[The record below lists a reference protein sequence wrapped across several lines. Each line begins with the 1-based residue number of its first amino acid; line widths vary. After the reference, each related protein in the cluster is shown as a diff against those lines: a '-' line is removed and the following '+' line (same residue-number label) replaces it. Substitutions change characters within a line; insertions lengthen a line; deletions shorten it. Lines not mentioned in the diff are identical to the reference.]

1 MNYQQELNKAYTALD
16 NMKKLIEDRKNLPLT
31 VGTWYNIKLTGYTDA
46 VICYQGENSYG
57 WGHRGVWTDCYQIPF
72 GSRQVES
79 DLNEVEESL
88 VKEAIKRGYKVGETI
103 CRKKI
108 DDSLPTLKIDKET
121 FPSDKGFH
129 FYQRHFETG
138 KPFIE
143 YNGFVVFYDGQWADI
158 VEEVYDKFAEL
169 KEAHRNGAVIQYKH
183 KGLPNWI
190 DNPNPAWSDNYDYR
204 VKPAYVPHP
213 GDICKFWDDD
223 ENFFIISKLSHY
235 TGDTYGYVVQIDMDF
250 LHYKNAKVVLE
261 KEVIELLFKSK

>member
-57 WGHRGVWTDCYQIPF
+57 WGHLGVWTDCYQIPF

-79 DLNEVEESL
+79 DKDFIVAKMIVESNSRFKGKIGKCLHGASNLETD
-88 VKEAIKRGYKVGETI
+88 KVTSWTF
-103 CRKKI
+103 I
-108 DDSLPTLKIDKET
+108 DNALSYCHNNG
-121 FPSDKGFH
+121 SCGCA
-129 FYQRHFETG
+129 FE
-138 KPFIE
+138 
-143 YNGFVVFYDGQWADI
+143 NGQWADVI
-158 VEEVYDKFAEL
+158 EEKNYEDLIDL
-169 KEAHRNGAVIQYKH
+169 KKH
-183 KGLPNWI
+183 NEGGVVLFE
-190 DNPNPAWSDNYDYR
+190 
-204 VKPAYVPHP
+204 KPRP

-250 LHYKNAKVVLE
+250 LHYKNAKVVSE
-261 KEVIELLFKSK
+261 EEVIELLFKSK